1 MSSQDLNREQ
11 KRALKRMG
19 ALNDQGAPVRTARGP
34 QSKSSNEPKVGFFG
48 YLREVREEMRK
59 VAWPTWPE
67 VRKYSLVVL
76 VTVVIFTALVGGLD
90 FVFGVFSNWLYKD

>member
-1 MSSQDLNREQ
+1 
-11 KRALKRMG
+11 
-19 ALNDQGAPVRTARGP
+19 
-34 QSKSSNEPKVGFFG
+34 VGFFG